1 MVLDGG
7 GPIGVVG
14 IEGME
19 EVFLD
24 SVDGRGGLVSLVLS
38 RVG

>member
-1 MVLDGG
+1 VVLDGG
-7 GPIGVVG
+7 RPIGVVG

-24 SVDGRGGLVSLVLS
+24 SVDGKGL
-38 RVG
+38 G